1 MIPFAGNKMQKLFLV
16 RFIVASASQCGPRVT
31 LYVLI
36 WPTEQPKFENP
47 DLNLNFTPTCEN
59 IYLLLWS
66 TGSCIAGAL
75 TMLQR

>member
-1 MIPFAGNKMQKLFLV
+1 MQKVFLV

-59 IYLLLWS
+59 IYLLL
-66 TGSCIAGAL
+66 
-75 TMLQR
+75 